1 MKKLLEQLKKPNAIM
16 AIIGFILGLLGKDL
30 IYSMF
35 WIIILLK
42 EIQINRLEN
51 RLSRSISLVDEDN
64 KLLFTLRTATPNDVD
79 EKPSKN

>member
-1 MKKLLEQLKKPNAIM
+1 MKKALNALKKTNIII
-16 AIIGFILGLLGKDL
+16 AIIGFILGLLSKDL
-30 IYSMF
+30 ICSMF

-64 KLLFTLRTATPNDVD
+64 KLLFTLRTAPPNDVD